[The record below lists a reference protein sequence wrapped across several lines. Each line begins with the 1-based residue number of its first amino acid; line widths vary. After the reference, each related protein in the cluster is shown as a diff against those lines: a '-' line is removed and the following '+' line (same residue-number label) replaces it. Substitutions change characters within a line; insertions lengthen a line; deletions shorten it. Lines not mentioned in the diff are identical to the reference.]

1 MGENPGSK
9 KRLAVLKIL
18 CLCYMTNIANA
29 CPLNVMTF
37 ERIGKMSKDKP
48 QKFSDKHK
56 AAEKSNPEIAGRIEQ
71 RSKNNEIPC
80 ALAFEIVEESGFL
93 PADIGKNIDLM
104 NYKLIKCQ
112 LGLFGYT
119 PDKKIVKVQDTPN
132 NDLKNAIKK
141 ALVNDK
147 LPCKS
152 AWEIAARFQVSK
164 LTVSGVAEGM
174 GVKVKPCQ
182 LGAF

>member
-1 MGENPGSK
+1 
-9 KRLAVLKIL
+9 
-18 CLCYMTNIANA
+18 
-29 CPLNVMTF
+29 
-37 ERIGKMSKDKP
+37 MSKDKP

-56 AAEKSNPEIAGRIEQ
+56 AAEKPNPEIAGKIEQ
-71 RSKNNEIPC
+71 RSKNKEISC
-80 ALAFEIVEESGFL
+80 ALAFEIVEESSFL

-104 NYKLIKCQ
+104 NYKLIECQ
-112 LGLFGYT
+112 LGLYGYT
-119 PDKKIVKVQDTPN
+119 PEKKIVKAQDTPD
-132 NDLKNAIKK
+132 NDLKNAIKN
-141 ALVNDK
+141 ALVNDT

-152 AWEIAARFQVSK
+152 AWEIAARFHVPK

>member
-1 MGENPGSK
+1 MASNLSSVK
-9 KRLAVLKIL
+9 YFVFVLYDYNRYSL
-18 CLCYMTNIANA
+18 
-29 CPLNVMTF
+29 PLNIMME

-48 QKFSDKHK
+48 QKFSDKHN
-56 AAEKSNPEIAGRIEQ
+56 AADKPNPEIMKKIEQ
-71 RSKNNEIPC
+71 RSKNKEIPC
-80 ALAFEIVEESGFL
+80 ALAFEIIEESGFL

-104 NYKLIKCQ
+104 NFKLIKCQ

-119 PDKKIVKVQDTPN
+119 PDKKIVNAQDTPD
-132 NDLKNAIKK
+132 NDLKAAIKG

-147 LPCKS
+147 LPCQS
-152 AWEIAARFQVSK
+152 AWEIADRFQVPK

-174 GVKVKPCQ
+174 GIKVKPCQ

>member
-1 MGENPGSK
+1 MEENPGGK
-9 KRLAVLKIL
+9 KPLTVLNIL
-18 CLCYMTNIANA
+18 CLCYMTPVAIA
-29 CPLNVMTF
+29 CPLNIMTL

-56 AAEKSNPEIAGRIEQ
+56 AAEKPNPEIAAKIEQ

-119 PDKKIVKVQDTPN
+119 PEKKIVKAQDSAD
-132 NDLKNAIKK
+132 NDLKNAIKN

-147 LPCKS
+147 LPCQS
-152 AWEIAARFQVSK
+152 AWEIATRFQVAK

>member
-1 MGENPGSK
+1 
-9 KRLAVLKIL
+9 
-18 CLCYMTNIANA
+18 MTNITVV
-29 CPLNVMTF
+29 CPLNITTG

-56 AAEKSNPEIAGRIEQ
+56 AAEKPNPEITSKIEH
-71 RSKNNEIPC
+71 RSKNTEIPC
-80 ALAFEIVEESGFL
+80 ARVFEIVEETGFL

-119 PDKKIVKVQDTPN
+119 PEKKIVNAQDTPN
-132 NDLKNAIKK
+132 NDLKNAIKN
-141 ALVNDK
+141 ALVNEK
-147 LPCKS
+147 LPCQS
-152 AWEIAARFQVSK
+152 AWEIAARFQVPK